1 MIMIETC
8 TFFNLCALHRNF
20 QLRQRSMVHLTL
32 MWQLPLK
39 MEVNAQQVILK
50 KRSPKSEMKKG
61 IKLPER
67 ELNSNLVALI
77 DAG

>member
-1 MIMIETC
+1 
-8 TFFNLCALHRNF
+8 
-20 QLRQRSMVHLTL
+20 MVHLVL

-39 MEVNAQQVILK
+39 MGVNAQQVTLK

>member
-1 MIMIETC
+1 MCPTWKLSTEAEKYGASCVDVAIAFENGSECST
-8 TFFNLCALHRNF
+8 
-20 QLRQRSMVHLTL
+20 SD
-32 MWQLPLK
+32 
-39 MEVNAQQVILK
+39 LK

-61 IKLPER
+61 IKLPKR